1 MPNKTIPKSKKKPSR
16 SKLVK
21 KLDAVF
27 SQYIRLK
34 NSVDGYATCF
44 TCGKKDHW
52 KKLQNGH
59 FQSRKHYATRWDE
72 QNCQVQCAGCNVFR
86 YGEQFLF
93 AKYLDERFYAGLSD
107 ELYFKA
113 KQIVKFTNSEIEE
126 MILKYKNLLDSM

>member
-1 MPNKTIPKSKKKPSR
+1 MPSKTIPKSKKKPSR

-34 NSVDGYATCF
+34 DSVGGYATCF

-107 ELYFKA
+107 ELYIKS
-113 KQIVKFTNSEIEE
+113 KQIVKFSNIEIEE
-126 MILKYKNLLDSM
+126 MILKYKNLVDSI

>member
-1 MPNKTIPKSKKKPSR
+1 MPSKKVSR

-21 KLDAVF
+21 KLDAIF

-34 NSVDGYATCF
+34 DSVDGYATCF

-107 ELYFKA
+107 ELYFKS
-113 KQIVKFTNSEIEE
+113 KQIVKFSNIEIED
-126 MILKYKNLLDSM
+126 MILKYKNLVDSM